1 MEEIILNIIEKF
13 GYLGVFLLIAIEN
26 IFPPIPSEVI
36 LLFSGFITIN
46 TKLNIFYMILFSL
59 LGSLLGAIILY
70 FIGRLINKDRIKQ
83 LLSTR
88 IGKTLKLTNDD
99 IDKADDWFNKKGNKA
114 VFICRFIPVVRSLIS
129 IPAGMNKMNMVKF
142 IVYTILG
149 SLIWNIV
156 LLFLGYKVGENW
168 TDIAAIIDKYSL
180 LVLIILILTLVIFII
195 MLFYRKNKKA
205 N

>member
-129 IPAGMNKMNMVKF
+129 IPAGMNKMNMIKF
-142 IVYTILG
+142 IVYTLLG

-168 TDIAAIIDKYSL
+168 TDTAAIIDKYSL
-180 LVLIILILTLVIFII
+180 LVLILLILTLVIFII
-195 MLFYRKNKKA
+195 MVFYRKNKKA